1 MKKTAQKTPEG
12 PGQYRDFLARFP
24 DLGNAWEAI
33 GKAGKTGPLDA
44 RAARLVKFALAV
56 GAQQEGSAHAGVRK
70 ARAAGVTRGE
80 LEQVIA
86 LAAGT
91 IGLPRVV
98 AAWGW
103 LRDEWPDA
111 AA

>member
-1 MKKTAQKTPEG
+1 MKKPATDNPDPPE
-12 PGQYRDFLARFP
+12 QYRDFLAAFP
-24 DLGNAWEAI
+24 DLGRAWEAI
-33 GKAGKTGPLDA
+33 GKAGKSGPLDA

-70 ARAAGVTRGE
+70 ARAAGVTREE

-103 LRDEWPDA
+103 LRDEWPA
-111 AA
+111 AEK